1 MYGSDKSIFSAE
13 LTSDCAM
20 ASRTPASE
28 PHPNY
33 VSNECLVGA
42 TRMSGIVTSPR
53 ATLRR
58 MPLILILIILL
69 LVFGGGGAYMGP
81 GLGYYGG
88 GGISLV
94 LLIVILYLVF
104 NGRRTRL

>member
-1 MYGSDKSIFSAE
+1 VLKGVK
-13 LTSDCAM
+13 
-20 ASRTPASE
+20 
-28 PHPNY
+28 
-33 VSNECLVGA
+33 V
-42 TRMSGIVTSPR
+42 R
-53 ATLRR
+53 ALDVRLLG

-104 NGRRTRL
+104 NGRRSRL